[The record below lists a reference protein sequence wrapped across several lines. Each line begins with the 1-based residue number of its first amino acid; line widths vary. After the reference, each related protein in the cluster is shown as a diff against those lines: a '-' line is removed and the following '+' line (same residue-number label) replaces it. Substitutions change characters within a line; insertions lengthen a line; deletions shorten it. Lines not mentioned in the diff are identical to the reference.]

1 LRFENAVTGQ
11 KMIYKKL
18 IKILIILIGLNLFS
32 SHALAKKPSLTP
44 EQTVK
49 ELLNSI
55 HQIKKGKELS
65 KKQLE
70 INQVSSQKALRLMDL
85 EKVSQKTLGNYWKA
99 RTPEEQ
105 KSFVSL
111 LSQVFVKIAF
121 PSSSQFFANLK
132 VKFLNGEVEEDKA
145 LVPVSITSPEQGEI
159 DIDFSLHSNEGNWQ
173 IIDVIL
179 DGVSMRNNLRSQ
191 FKKVIRSKGY
201 PELVERMKKRIN
213 EG

>member
-1 LRFENAVTGQ
+1 
-11 KMIYKKL
+11 MIYKKL
-18 IKILIILIGLNLFS
+18 FRIFIILIGLNLFTGY
-32 SHALAKKPSLTP
+32 ALAKTPSLSP

-49 ELLNSI
+49 ELLDSI

-65 KKQLE
+65 EKQIE
-70 INQVSSQKALRLMDL
+70 VNRISSQKALRLMDL
-85 EKVSQKTLGNYWKA
+85 EKVSQKTLGKYWKA

-132 VKFLNGEVEEDKA
+132 IKFLNGEIEEGKA

-159 DIDFSLHSNEGNWQ
+159 DIDFSLHASEGNWR

-201 PELVERMKKRIN
+201 PELVKRMKKKIN
-213 EG
+213 ES

>member
-1 LRFENAVTGQ
+1 
-11 KMIYKKL
+11 MIYKKITKIFL
-18 IKILIILIGLNLFS
+18 ILISLNLFTG
-32 SHALAKKPSLTP
+32 HALAKKPSLTP

-49 ELLNSI
+49 ELLDSI

-65 KKQLE
+65 KKQIE
-70 INQVSSQKALRLMDL
+70 INQVSSQKALGLMDL
-85 EKVSQKTLGNYWKA
+85 EKVSQKTLGKYWNA

-105 KSFVSL
+105 KSFISL

-132 VKFLNGEVEEDKA
+132 MKFLNNEVEEGKA
-145 LVPVSITSPEQGEI
+145 LVPISITSPEQGEI
-159 DIDFSLHSNEGNWQ
+159 NIDFSLRLNKGNWQ
-173 IIDVIL
+173 IVDVIL

-201 PELVERMKKRIN
+201 PELVERMKKKIN
-213 EG
+213 ES

>member
-1 LRFENAVTGQ
+1 
-11 KMIYKKL
+11 MKKYYCL
-18 IKILIILIGLNLFS
+18 KNNFFS
-32 SHALAKKPSLTP
+32 NHKVLSIND
-44 EQTVK
+44 
-49 ELLNSI
+49 LNSDSLI
-55 HQIKKGKELS
+55 CE
-65 KKQLE
+65 
-70 INQVSSQKALRLMDL
+70 
-85 EKVSQKTLGNYWKA
+85 KTLGNYWKA